1 MWGEV
6 KLNWT
11 GLQRH
16 QGPDYL
22 QWLQN
27 RKALRTGLCALAEA
41 LRVLLDDRV
50 RTRRDARDLWTAV
63 PSVLSQCNKPETYRT
78 PAAPL
83 AYAWLHLLDRYVRT
97 WLALQ
102 LLVKK
107 CLLPMGIDGVRTL
120 DVGTGPGPSAFA
132 IYDFYT
138 AMTKFAEVSRNE
150 RWRQP
155 VSLTCVESSAAM
167 NHFRHHL
174 AETLFARGSSK
185 GVLDMCR
192 NLPEFK
198 SVQPSRERKELDNTL
213 RNMCDDYYDGCLDRW
228 ESEPRFT
235 ARGANYVAN
244 NHHRYRLFTFSNF
257 FTMPSTVD
265 CCRPNLID
273 ILKDAHPGSVL
284 LVIGGSGVEYPCIY
298 SDLAKLAK
306 DAGFSR
312 KAERLHVSSSDVE
325 VKEIVS
331 TELAHLFSHLKN
343 VAKGLAVCPT
353 TKKLMAY
360 LEGKKPFKPPTSAI
374 HAYRK

>member
-1 MWGEV
+1 MNTPT
-6 KLNWT
+6 LNWT
-11 GLQRH
+11 GLQRL
-16 QGPDYL
+16 QGPDFL
-22 QWLQN
+22 RWLQN
-27 RKALRTGLCALAEA
+27 RKALRTGLCTLSEA
-41 LRVLLDDRV
+41 LRVLLEDRV
-50 RTRRDARDLWTAV
+50 RTQKDARDFWTAV
-63 PSVLSQCNKPETYRT
+63 PAVLSQCNNPETYRK

-83 AYAWLHLLDRYVRT
+83 TYAWLHLLDRYVRT

-132 IYDFYT
+132 TYDFYT
-138 AMTKFAEVSRNE
+138 AMIKFAEVSRNE

-155 VSLTCVESSAAM
+155 VRLTCVESTAAM

-174 AETLFARGSSK
+174 AETLFARGSPK

-192 NLPEFK
+192 SLLDFK
-198 SVQPSRERKELDNTL
+198 SVQPSRERKELNNSL
-213 RNMCDDYYDGCLDRW
+213 RNVCDVYYDDCLDRW

-244 NHHRYRLFTFSNF
+244 HHHRYRLFTFSNF
-257 FTMPSTVD
+257 FTMSSTVD
-265 CCRPNLID
+265 CFRTNLVD

-284 LVIGGSGVEYPCIY
+284 MVIGGNGGEYPHIY
-298 SDLAKLAK
+298 SDLAKLAR

-312 KAERLHVSSSDVE
+312 KAEGLHVSCSDAE
-325 VKEIVS
+325 ANDIVR
-331 TELAHLFSHLKN
+331 TEHTRFFRHLKY
-343 VAKGLAVCPT
+343 VAKGLAVVCPT

-360 LEGKKPFKPPTSAI
+360 LEGKKPFKPPISAI